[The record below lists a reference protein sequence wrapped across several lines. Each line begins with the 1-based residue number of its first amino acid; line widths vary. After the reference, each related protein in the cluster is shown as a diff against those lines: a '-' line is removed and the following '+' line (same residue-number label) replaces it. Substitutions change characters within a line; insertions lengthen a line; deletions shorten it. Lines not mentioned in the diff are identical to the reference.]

1 VHGVLNYRL
10 FILALGTF
18 AIGTEGFMIA
28 GVLPMLAQ
36 DLSVSLPAAGQ
47 LVTVFSLAYAAG
59 SPLLAMATGRVE
71 RRTLFLGSLLL
82 FALANFM
89 CGMASHY
96 GVLLSGRVLAAIGA
110 AMFVPAASTAA
121 ASLVAPEH
129 RGKALAVVIGGQT
142 VALAAGV
149 PLGTWIAYAFHW
161 RTTFWMVGILA
172 LLAATLVRWRFPVMD
187 ASAPVRLRD
196 RFAPL
201 RRPVIW
207 TALLTTVCWGTGAF
221 AVYTYIA
228 DVFGKMG
235 ATPQTISLVLLIWG
249 VASLVGS
256 TLGGIAADRFGATRT
271 IPLTLAALLAALT
284 SLSVLAS
291 GRPSEQALAAGIAAM
306 AVWGVSAWAFNPA
319 QQHRL
324 IGLSGKAAGLVVSLN
339 PSAIYMGSALGAAIG
354 GLAVSCGN
362 AAELGFIGGV
372 CELLALGAFAA
383 SRVQER
389 RTAAGE

>member
-1 VHGVLNYRL
+1 VPGILNYRL

-36 DLSVSLPAAGQ
+36 DLRVSLPAAGQ

-71 RRTLFLGSLLL
+71 RRALFIGSLLL
-82 FALANFM
+82 FALANVL

-96 GVLLSGRVLAAIGA
+96 GMLLSGRVLAAIGA
-110 AMFVPAASTAA
+110 ALFVPAASTAA
-121 ASLVAPEH
+121 AGLVAPEH

-142 VALAAGV
+142 VALAMGV
-149 PLGTWIAYAFHW
+149 PLGTWVAYTFHW

-172 LLAATLVRWRFPVMD
+172 LIAAALVRWRFPVID
-187 ASAPVRLRD
+187 AAATVRLRD
-196 RFAPL
+196 RLAPL
-201 RRPVIW
+201 RSPAIW

-228 DVFGKMG
+228 DVFGRLG
-235 ATPQTISLVLLIWG
+235 ATPRTISLVLLIWG
-249 VASLVGS
+249 VSSLVGS
-256 TLGGIAADRFGATRT
+256 TVGGFAADRFGAART
-271 IPLTLAALLAALT
+271 IPLTLVALLAALA

-291 GRPSEQALAAGIAAM
+291 GQPPRQALAIGIAAM

-339 PSAIYMGSALGAAIG
+339 PSAIYLGSALGAAIG
-354 GLAVSCGN
+354 GLAVSYGN
-362 AAELGFIGGV
+362 VAELGYIGGV

-383 SRVQER
+383 SRVRER
-389 RTAAGE
+389 RTATAE